1 MVRFLKWV
9 IVTIGILA
17 GLIIGAA
24 VLIPMFVDVKNYLP
38 DIESMVTRQTGRS
51 FSMGDDLELSL
62 FPWAGIRL
70 SDVTLGNPE
79 KFEKTPMIS
88 VKSFEVRVK
97 VLPLFSKHIQVEKF
111 ILDSPRIALVK
122 NKAGQGNWE
131 NIGAKAGD
139 AADQSAQTESGSAQD
154 TSETTPTEQP
164 VFSIKSL
171 TVERCSISNGVL
183 TYVDKGSGLSKTVSD
198 LNLDLSGISLDQAIG
213 IALEANVD
221 GNPVSLTGT
230 AGPLGQ
236 NPGATDIDFD
246 LLVKMLDQLNVS
258 LKGRVMKP
266 KTEQAVDMTV
276 DLAPFSPK
284 KLFESLDLSL
294 PIEPSDNSVLN
305 KLSLKA
311 VVKGSTQAVNVSDG
325 IMVLDDSTMNFSAR
339 AKAFEKPD
347 LQVSLTLD
355 KIDVDRYLP
364 ADAKNDSGQA
374 APTKQGTQATP
385 AATQQ
390 TKGTGN
396 VAKKAEPI
404 DYTPLRKLV
413 VDAKV
418 NIGAL
423 KVAGLSMANVTAALA
438 GKNGV
443 FTLDPCAMDLYR
455 GKAGATAKID
465 VRNKYPA
472 TNLHL
477 TTSNIQAGPAVRDSI
492 DKDIIEGALN
502 SDLSLSMTGDSPDMI
517 KQTLG
522 GNGELK
528 FIDGAVVGVDIA
540 GAIRNVGAGLGL
552 AESTTEKP
560 KTDFA
565 EFNVSYTAAKGLV
578 KITKAS
584 LVSPLLRLVANGQTN
599 LVKEDLDFRVE
610 PTLVATIKGQG
621 DTTDRSGLL
630 IPFDV
635 SGTWEKPKVRP
646 DLEAILKNKLSNSD
660 ELKKLLKG
668 ETSDSGE
675 KQDIK
680 DTARGLLKGLL
691 N

>member
-24 VLIPMFVDVKNYLP
+24 VLVPMFVDVKNYLP
-38 DIESMVTRQTGRS
+38 DIEAMVTRQTGRS

-88 VKSFEVRVK
+88 VKNFEVRVK

-111 ILDSPRIALVK
+111 ILESPSIALIK
-122 NKAGQGNWE
+122 NKAGRGNWE
-131 NIGAKAGD
+131 NIGSKAGD
-139 AADQSAQTESGSAQD
+139 GSNKEAQTEPGSVQD
-154 TSETTPTEQP
+154 ASETTPTDQP
-164 VFSIKSL
+164 FFSIKSL
-171 TVERCSISNGVL
+171 TVERCSVSNGVL
-183 TYVDKGSGLSKTVSD
+183 TYVDKGSGLSKRVSD
-198 LNLDLSGISLDQAIG
+198 LNLDLSGISLDEAIG
-213 IALEANVD
+213 IALDANVD

-236 NPGATDIDFD
+236 NPGATDIAFD
-246 LLVKMLDQLNVS
+246 LMVKMLDQLNVS
-258 LKGRVMKP
+258 LKGRLIKP

-276 DLAPFSPK
+276 DLSPFSPK
-284 KLFESLDLSL
+284 KLFESLNRPF
-294 PIEPSDNSVLN
+294 PIEPSDNSVLDT
-305 KLSLKA
+305 LSLRA
-311 VVKGSTQAVNVSDG
+311 AVKGSAQAVNLSDG
-325 IMVLDDSTMNFSAR
+325 ILVLDDSTMNFSAR

-347 LQVSLTLD
+347 LKFNLTLD

-364 ADAKNDSGQA
+364 SDAKNDSGQA
-374 APTKQGTQATP
+374 ALAKQGKQATP
-385 AATQQ
+385 AA
-390 TKGTGN
+390 GN
-396 VAKKAEPI
+396 VAKKADAV

-413 VDAKV
+413 LDAKV
-418 NIGAL
+418 NIGSL
-423 KVAGLSMANVTAALA
+423 KVAGLSMANVTANLA
-438 GKNGV
+438 GKNGI
-443 FTLDPCAMDLYR
+443 FTLDPCAMDLYQ
-455 GKAGATAKID
+455 GKAGATARID

-477 TTSNIQAGPAVRDSI
+477 TTRDIQAGPVVRDSI
-492 DKDIIEGALN
+492 DKDIIEGSLT
-502 SDLSLSMTGDSPDMI
+502 SDISLSMTGDTPYMI

-522 GNGELK
+522 GNGALK
-528 FIDGAVVGVDIA
+528 FIDGAIVGVDVA

-552 AESTTEKP
+552 AEAAEEKP

-565 EFNVSYTAAKGLV
+565 EFNITYTAAKGLV
-578 KITKAS
+578 KIPKAS
-584 LVSPLLRLVANGQTN
+584 LVSPLLRLVANGQTS
-599 LVKEDLDFRVE
+599 LVKQDLDFRVE

-635 SGTWEKPKVRP
+635 AGTWEKPKVRP
-646 DLEAILKNKLSNSD
+646 DLEAILKN
-660 ELKKLLKG
+660 ELPDRDALKQLLKG
-668 ETSDSGE
+668 ENSDSGE

-680 DTARGLLKGLL
+680 DAARGLLKGLL

>member
-24 VLIPMFVDVKNYLP
+24 VLVPMFVDVKTYLP
-38 DIESMVTRQTGRS
+38 DIEAMVTRQTGRS
-51 FSMGDDLELSL
+51 FSMGDDIELSL
-62 FPWAGIRL
+62 FPWAGIQL
-70 SDVTLGNPE
+70 SDVTFGNPE
-79 KFEKTPMIS
+79 NFEKKPMIS

-111 ILDSPRIALVK
+111 ILASPRIALVK

-131 NIGAKAGD
+131 NIGSQGGGGSNKD
-139 AADQSAQTESGSAQD
+139 APSESGTDKGASEKTPTDQS
-154 TSETTPTEQP
+154 

-171 TVERCSISNGVL
+171 TVERCSVSNGVL
-183 TYVDKGSGLSKTVSD
+183 TYVDEGSGLSKTVSD
-198 LNLDLSGISLDQAIG
+198 LNLDLSGISLDNAIG
-213 IALEANVD
+213 IALDAKVD
-221 GNPVSLTGT
+221 GKPVSLTGT

-246 LLVKMLDQLNVS
+246 LMLKMLDQLNVS
-258 LKGRVMKP
+258 LKGRVIKP

-284 KLFESLDLSL
+284 KLFESLDRPL
-294 PIEPSDNSVLN
+294 PIEPSDNSVLD
-305 KLSLKA
+305 KLSFKA
-311 VVKGSTQAVNVSDG
+311 AVKGSAQAVDVSDG
-325 IMVLDDSTMNFSAR
+325 ILELDDSTMNFTAR

-347 LQVSLTLD
+347 LKFNLTLD

-364 ADAKNDSGQA
+364 SDAKKDSGQA
-374 APTKQGTQATP
+374 APARQGSQAAP
-385 AATQQ
+385 AATQA
-390 TKGTGN
+390 KGSGN
-396 VAKKAEPI
+396 VAKKADAV
-404 DYTPLRKLV
+404 DYAPLRKLV
-413 VDAKV
+413 LDAKV
-418 NIGAL
+418 NIGTL
-423 KVAGLSMANVTAALA
+423 KIAGLSMANVTATLV

-443 FTLDPCAMDLYR
+443 FNLDPCAMDLYQ
-455 GKAGATAKID
+455 GKAGATARID

-477 TTSNIQAGPAVRDSI
+477 TTSNIQAGPVVRDSI

-528 FIDGAVVGVDIA
+528 FIDGAVVGIDIA

-552 AESTTEKP
+552 TEAAAEKP

-565 EFNVSYTAAKGLV
+565 EFNITYTAARGLV
-578 KITKAS
+578 KIPKAS
-584 LVSPLLRLVANGQTN
+584 LVSPLLRLVANGRTN

-635 SGTWEKPKVRP
+635 TGTWEKPKVRP
-646 DLEAILKNKLSNSD
+646 DLEAILKNKISNSD
-660 ELKKLLKG
+660 ELNKLLKG
-668 ETSDSGE
+668 EKLDSDE
-675 KQDIK
+675 KQDLK
-680 DTARGLLKGLL
+680 DAAKGLLKGLL